1 MDTVDEIIK
10 IKQILINSCYSTN
23 KTEIKRCG
31 CTDVKI
37 SSVDIE
43 ECIDF
48 MTYDSNSDAIGCYV
62 IKTTLSDLFTISPKS
77 FCGNYNYLVIT
88 QDMWKAI
95 KEDKSYF
102 DNLIPDFVGI
112 VICNVDNSTTFCL
125 RYTKRQSL
133 SAYNHSALKDSLIYA
148 LFSKWQTAEKKY
160 DISLHMNKN
169 SMLTTEDLDKTISH
183 MINSDV

>member
-1 MDTVDEIIK
+1 MDTVNEIHE

-31 CTDVKI
+31 CMDVKI

-62 IKTTLSDLFTISPKS
+62 IKTTLSDLFSINSKS

-88 QDMWKAI
+88 QDMWKSI
-95 KEDKSYF
+95 KEDKNYF
-102 DNLIPDFVGI
+102 DNLIPDFVGV
-112 VICNVDNSTTFCL
+112 VICDVENKTTFCL

-133 SAYNHSALKDSLIYA
+133 SAYNHSTLKDSLLYA
-148 LFSKWQTAEKKY
+148 LFSKWQTVEKKY
-160 DISLHMNKN
+160 QMALQMNNNSILSEQELDIAITNV
-169 SMLTTEDLDKTISH
+169 I
-183 MINSDV
+183 